1 MEGQIVSIIPNM
13 KKSKMLGL
21 SEDTFTLV
29 ATSDTTIFAK
39 VTNELMKKIIQES
52 RDQAKAEGKGF
63 FGQWGAQIKGS
74 FNYVE
79 RYAGM
84 SPQEILA
91 ESPGNFSISNANINS
106 VTLKKKTRRDR
117 EEHTSLTFWTVNILS
132 SSGTMKFTTDAD
144 PKDHLQKIYGTRVK

>member
-29 ATSDTTIFAK
+29 ATSDMTIFAK

-84 SPQEILA
+84 SPQEVLA

-117 EEHTSLTFWTVNILS
+117 EEHTSFTFWTVNILS

-144 PKDHLQKIYGTRVK
+144 PKDYLQKIYGTRVK

>member
-29 ATSDTTIFAK
+29 ATSDMTIFAK
-39 VTNELMKKIIQES
+39 VTNQLMKQIIQES

-74 FNYVE
+74 FNYVG

-84 SPQEILA
+84 SPQEVLA
-91 ESPGNFSISNANINS
+91 ESPGNFSIQNSNVNS
-106 VTLKKKTRRDR
+106 VTLKKKTRHDR
-117 EEHTSLTFWTVNILS
+117 EDHTSLTFWTVNILS
-132 SSGTMKFTTDAD
+132 SSGTMKFTIDTD
-144 PKDHLQKIYGTRVK
+144 PRDHLQKIYGTRVR

>member
-1 MEGQIVSIIPNM
+1 MESQIISIIPNM

-29 ATSDTTIFAK
+29 ATSDITIFAK
-39 VTNELMKKIIQES
+39 VTNQLMKKIVQES

-74 FNYVE
+74 FNYAE

-84 SPQEILA
+84 NPQEILM
-91 ESPGNFSISNANINS
+91 ESPENFSVPNGNISS

-117 EEHTSLTFWTVNILS
+117 EEHTSLIFWIVTITS

-144 PKDHLQKIYGTRVK
+144 PRDHLQRIYGTRVK